1 MFGRFRK
8 FSSGIL
14 PLLNIPNLL
23 NLLNMLNP
31 KPFPIP
37 HNFRA
42 FRDGSKSRFVSAASD
57 EPRKGETEMDA
68 PLKAKP

>member
-1 MFGRFRK
+1 M
-8 FSSGIL
+8 FSSDIL
-14 PLLNIPNLL
+14 PFLNIPNLL

-42 FRDGSKSRFVSAASD
+42 FRDGSKNRFVSAASD
-57 EPRKGETEMDA
+57 ETRKGETEQDA
-68 PLKAKP
+68 PLEAKP